1 MQLVEKPQQDA
12 LEITAGICLDR
23 AWVLHEGQERVD
35 ALFDRLSQVE
45 EGRQV
50 VALAKQKNLAI
61 YFATGF
67 RPRVKGLA
75 FPNLV
80 LLNLNEPDSKLVH
93 VLAHELRHVMQE
105 DTHKSIH
112 FARPEFR
119 TILPEALVVQTRVR
133 EGDAFLFQTVVA
145 WKMHKAGDTEPF
157 QDLMQM
163 FGKHIGGRLK
173 QELWRMDRAGDNPDV
188 KRASL
193 RKMFDVL
200 QERIGRP
207 YDETSI
213 GKITKMERAGNLRD
227 DFTRQSMRKPK
238 VSFSVLF
245 NGECGLSSFMKLEN
259 VGCYLPPEAAD
270 SFANDALGKM
280 TTVSTAKLQS
290 VRRKISGS
298 LF

>member
-1 MQLVEKPQQDA
+1 MQRVDKPQQSA
-12 LEITAGICLDR
+12 LESKAGVRLNS

-45 EGRQV
+45 EGRQI
-50 VALAKQKNLAI
+50 VALAKDRNI
-61 YFATGF
+61 GVYFATGF
-67 RPRVKGLA
+67 RPRVKGVA

-105 DTHKSIH
+105 DTHKAAH

-119 TILPEALVVQTRVR
+119 TILPEALLVQTRAR
-133 EGDAFLFQTVVA
+133 EGDAFLFQTLVA

-173 QELWRMDRAGDNPDV
+173 QELWRIDRAGDDADV

-207 YDETSI
+207 YDEGSLT
-213 GKITKMERAGNLRD
+213 KIAKLEQAGNLRD
-227 DFTRQSMRKPK
+227 DFTRQAMHKPK

-245 NGECGLSSFMKLEN
+245 NGKCGLSSFMSLEN
-259 VGCYLPPEAAD
+259 AGCYLPPEAAD
-270 SFANDALGKM
+270 SFANDALGNM
-280 TTVSTAKLQS
+280 TTVSTARLKL
-290 VRRKISGS
+290 VRHKISGR

>member
-1 MQLVEKPQQDA
+1 MHAVDKTQQDA
-12 LEITAGICLDR
+12 LEFKVGIRLDP

-35 ALFDRLSQVE
+35 ALFERLSQVE
-45 EGRQV
+45 EGRQIV
-50 VALAKQKNLAI
+50 ELVKARKINVL
-61 YFATGF
+61 FATGF
-67 RPRVKGLA
+67 RPRLKGLA

-80 LLNLNEPDSKLVH
+80 LLNLKEKDASLVH
-93 VLAHELRHVMQE
+93 VLAHELRHVVQE
-105 DTHKSIH
+105 DTSRSAH
-112 FARPEFR
+112 FVKAEFR
-119 TILPEALVVQTRVR
+119 SILPEALVVQTRAR
-133 EGDAFLFQTVVA
+133 EGDAFLFQTLVA

-157 QDLMQM
+157 QDLMQL

-173 QELWRMDRAGDNPDV
+173 QELWRIDRAGDNPDV
-188 KRASL
+188 KRAAL

-207 YDETSI
+207 YDETSLR
-213 GKITKMERAGNLRD
+213 KISKMESAGKLRD
-227 DFTRQSMRKPK
+227 EFTRQSMRKPK

-259 VGCYLPPEAAD
+259 AGCYLPPEAAD
-270 SFANDALGKM
+270 NFANDALGKM
-280 TTVSTAKLQS
+280 TTVSTAKLQI